1 MFIPACEGCHQAYW
15 VNKSWFVCFNNR
27 KFPIILALTKVN
39 SPLAIFSVHRP
50 GNSLLRNELE
60 VGQCIPEARK
70 AVRKNLAS
78 LERTGK
84 LGGWDYKQHCFHT
97 HQCRKGWCFN
107 LQSYT
112 RIHSIGE
119 QMRRILLHLASMQS
133 TWSPPA
139 CLVFTIDSSCKL
151 W

>member
-1 MFIPACEGCHQAYW
+1 M
-15 VNKSWFVCFNNR
+15 
-27 KFPIILALTKVN
+27 N

-84 LGGWDYKQHCFHT
+84 LGGWDYKQHCFHNISVERDGALT
-97 HQCRKGWCFN
+97 SKAIHE
-107 LQSYT
+107 YT
-112 RIHSIGE
+112 
-119 QMRRILLHLASMQS
+119 
-133 TWSPPA
+133 P
-139 CLVFTIDSSCKL
+139 LVNR
-151 W
+151 